1 MLKLVGRI
9 IPQSGGN
16 ELQERTLWFITVAY
30 NFSANFKKGLNKS
43 MGMGNNVVELCSAA
57 T

>member
-16 ELQERTLWFITVAY
+16 ELQERTLWFIPVAY
-30 NFSANFKKGLNKS
+30 NFSASFRKGLNKS
-43 MGMGNNVVELCSAA
+43 MGIGNTVVELFSAA
-57 T
+57 I